1 MAVTKSARFAGQPF
15 SAAALARENARV
27 AQTLIEPNVRHAM
40 ITEAAYFRAQRRGF
54 APGHEIDDWLAAE
67 IEVDTAL
74 MNTLL
79 K

>member
-1 MAVTKSARFAGQPF
+1 MAVAKSARPLDEPL

-27 AQTLIEPNVRHAM
+27 AQTLVEPKVRHAM
-40 ITEAAYFRAQRRGF
+40 ITEAAYYRAQRRGF
-54 APGHEIDDWLAAE
+54 APGHEFDDWLAAE